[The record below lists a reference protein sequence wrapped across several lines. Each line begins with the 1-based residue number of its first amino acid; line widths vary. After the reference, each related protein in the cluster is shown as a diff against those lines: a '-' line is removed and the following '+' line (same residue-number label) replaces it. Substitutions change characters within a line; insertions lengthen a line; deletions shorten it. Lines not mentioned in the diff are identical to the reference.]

1 MSIFIDTPVKL
12 VLKIKQLQKLLSFD
26 DAALFL
32 CEQMYDSAMK
42 LYACMNEALTAE
54 TEKGAVIAIR
64 RACQK
69 LGSTR
74 YYLSILKETTYLS
87 DSVTIGF
94 YSDLDEI
101 EERIKPVIADIEDS
115 EYDEYY

>member
-12 VLKIKQLQKLLSFD
+12 VLKIKQLRKLLSFD
-26 DAALFL
+26 DAALLL

-42 LYACMNEALTAE
+42 LYAYMTEALNAE
-54 TEKGAVIAIR
+54 TERGAVISLR
-64 RACQK
+64 RAYRK
-69 LGSTR
+69 LASTR

-87 DSVTIGF
+87 DKAAEGF

-101 EERIKPVIADIEDS
+101 EERIKPVIEDY
-115 EYDEYY
+115 EYDD